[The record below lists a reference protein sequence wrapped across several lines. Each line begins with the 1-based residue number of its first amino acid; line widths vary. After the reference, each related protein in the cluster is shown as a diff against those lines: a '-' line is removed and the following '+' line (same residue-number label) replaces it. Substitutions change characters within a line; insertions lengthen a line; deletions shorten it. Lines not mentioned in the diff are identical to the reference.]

1 MQGAERRLAAL
12 ACAVLALALLVAP
25 RPAAGAPDPPPE
37 LPARAWILVDAS
49 DGEVLAAHRG
59 ASSYPVAST
68 TKLMTALVAR
78 HDLRL
83 GETVTAPG
91 YDALPAESLLGLQAG
106 ERIEVRDLLTGMLLV
121 SGNDAAEALA
131 EAAAGSVPAFVAQMN
146 REARRLGLDDTS
158 YANPIGLDDPDNYS
172 SAEDLARLAIR
183 MRSDRLFRRIFDSPD
198 AVLRS
203 GDHVREVENR
213 NALLRSVPDVNG
225 VKTGYTLGAGYVLVG
240 SATRKGVTLVSA
252 VLGAPSEAER
262 DGSTVTLLDYGF
274 SLYER
279 KTPVRRGERLA
290 SASVRYQDERLPL
303 IATRTVKLTVRKG
316 QRLAT
321 SVATPDQ
328 VEGPIERGERL
339 GRATVRLDGERVG
352 RVPLV
357 AARAVDAATL
367 LERYDAAIPGSRV
380 VAVALAVAVVALIV
394 AFAAWLF
401 ARRRR

>member
-1 MQGAERRLAAL
+1 
-12 ACAVLALALLVAP
+12 
-25 RPAAGAPDPPPE
+25 
-37 LPARAWILVDAS
+37 
-49 DGEVLAAHRG
+49 
-59 ASSYPVAST
+59 
-68 TKLMTALVAR
+68 
-78 HDLRL
+78 
-83 GETVTAPG
+83 
-91 YDALPAESLLGLQAG
+91 
-106 ERIEVRDLLTGMLLV
+106 
-121 SGNDAAEALA
+121 
-131 EAAAGSVPAFVAQMN
+131 
-146 REARRLGLDDTS
+146 
-158 YANPIGLDDPDNYS
+158 
-172 SAEDLARLAIR
+172 

-203 GDHVREVENR
+203 GDHVARGREPQR
-213 NALLRSVPDVNG
+213 APPQRPGHQRGQDRL
-225 VKTGYTLGAGYVLVG
+225 YAGAGYVLVG
-240 SATRKGVTLVSA
+240 SATRKDVTLVSA

-290 SASVRYQDERLPL
+290 AASVRYQDERLPL
-303 IATRTVKLTVRKG
+303 IATRTVQLTVRKG

-321 SVATPDQ
+321 SVAAPDQ

>member
-1 MQGAERRLAAL
+1 
-12 ACAVLALALLVAP
+12 
-25 RPAAGAPDPPPE
+25 
-37 LPARAWILVDAS
+37 
-49 DGEVLAAHRG
+49 
-59 ASSYPVAST
+59 
-68 TKLMTALVAR
+68 
-78 HDLRL
+78 
-83 GETVTAPG
+83 
-91 YDALPAESLLGLQAG
+91 
-106 ERIEVRDLLTGMLLV
+106 MLLV

-131 EAAAGSVPAFVAQMN
+131 EAAAGSEPAFVAEMN
-146 REARRLGLDDTS
+146 RDGAPLGLDDTS
-158 YANPIGLDDPDNYS
+158 YANPIGLDEPGNYS

-183 MRSDRLFRRIFDSPD
+183 TALGRLFRRIFDSPD

-225 VKTGYTLGAGYVLVG
+225 VKTGYTLDAGYVLVG
-240 SATRKGVTLVSA
+240 SGDPEGRRPWSRPCSARRARPSATARRS
-252 VLGAPSEAER
+252 
-262 DGSTVTLLDYGF
+262 TLLDYGF
-274 SLYER
+274 SLYKR

-303 IATRTVKLTVRKG
+303 IATRTVNLTVRKG

-321 SVATPDQ
+321 SVAAPDQ

-339 GRATVRLDGERVG
+339 GRATVRLDGEPVG

-357 AARAVDAATL
+357 AARAVDAATI

-380 VAVALAVAVVALIV
+380 VAVALAVAVVALVV
-394 AFAAWLF
+394 AFAASLF